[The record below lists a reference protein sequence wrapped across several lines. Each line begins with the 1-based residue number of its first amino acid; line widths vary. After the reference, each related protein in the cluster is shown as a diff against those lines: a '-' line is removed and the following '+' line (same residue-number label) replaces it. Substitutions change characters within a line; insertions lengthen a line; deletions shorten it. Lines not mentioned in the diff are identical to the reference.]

1 MANDSKYIFLS
12 KTRYKLLLLI
22 LTQFI
27 KYWSNLML
35 AVKYLIYIAAKNYLY
50 NSTAVDIK
58 FNITLLINDYYQ

>member
-1 MANDSKYIFLS
+1 
-12 KTRYKLLLLI
+12 
-22 LTQFI
+22 
-27 KYWSNLML
+27 ML